1 MTWPAPRR
9 SRQVPIRPCPI
20 LTTQSI
26 CRSIRPSRPSTCS
39 IIREARPSRNAS
51 MYSSN
56 IPVAGCASSTISL
69 CEYLLPFESKTTLL
83 FFFFFFLHSAISTRS
98 SIFLTNNLQKYEFI
112 RSSQDFNSPRLYFR
126 YVCSLPKAKY
136 WKTRKMPRQRP
147 LLLPFFA
154 QASILASWPLT
165 PGVPRILDDVED
177 FSRLQSNTHSNR
189 SVYRVQSLIS
199 DRRTDTSRRTLL
211 LIILA

>member
-20 LTTQSI
+20 LTTRSS

-83 FFFFFFLHSAISTRS
+83 FFFTFRNLNTSLDIS
-98 SIFLTNNLQKYEFI
+98 YEQFAKI
-112 RSSQDFNSPRLYFR
+112 RIYTIVPRLQQ
-126 YVCSLPKAKY
+126 PK
-136 WKTRKMPRQRP
+136 
-147 LLLPFFA
+147 
-154 QASILASWPLT
+154 
-165 PGVPRILDDVED
+165 
-177 FSRLQSNTHSNR
+177 
-189 SVYRVQSLIS
+189 
-199 DRRTDTSRRTLL
+199 TLL
-211 LIILA
+211 QIRLFSAES